1 MLRMTLPFGV
11 SKLAR
16 TAPARISEGGAGS
29 PSTRKGPAGSS
40 GVGSVMA
47 KGNPPVPP
55 NGGKGRGP
63 IGAPTPPAASEE
75 LARPEWKDGVG
86 LANLV
91 AESRPL
97 APLPERR
104 SRTGAGTRWRV
115 RNVVLAT
122 LAAHQD
128 QLPQHSKGVA
138 ALAGAV
144 ARRLGLRSGEVRE
157 VVHTAEL
164 HDVGKLALPD
174 ALLDKAGP
182 LDEEEWEL
190 MRLHTLAGEQILTD
204 LPGVADIA
212 RLVRSSHE
220 RWDGRGYPDGL
231 AGEEIPL
238 ASRIVFACD
247 AFDAMTSTRSY
258 QPPKTSAQA
267 LDELERCAAT
277 QFDPRVVSALIEER
291 VSSGR
296 VRRGGKATGN
306 R

>member
-16 TAPARISEGGAGS
+16 TAPASTAEGGAGS
-29 PSTRKGPAGSS
+29 PSRKGPAGSS
-40 GVGSVMA
+40 GVSSVMA
-47 KGNPPVPP
+47 KGGPPVATS
-55 NGGKGRGP
+55 GAKGRGP
-63 IGAPTPPAASEE
+63 IGTPPPPTASEE
-75 LARPEWKDGVG
+75 LPRPEPKDALG

-97 APLPERR
+97 TLLPDRR
-104 SRTGAGTRWRV
+104 SRTGAGTRRRV

-144 ARRLGLRSGEVRE
+144 ARRFGLRSGEVRE

-164 HDVGKLALPD
+164 HDVGKLALPE

-190 MRLHTLAGEQILTD
+190 MRLHTLAGEQILAD
-204 LPGVADIA
+204 LPGVAEIG
-212 RLVRSSHE
+212 RLVRSTHE
-220 RWDGRGYPDGL
+220 RWDGLGYPDGL

-238 ASRIVFACD
+238 ASRVVFACD
-247 AFDAMTSTRSY
+247 AYDAMTSARPY
-258 QPPKTSAQA
+258 QRPKTSAEA
-267 LDELERCAAT
+267 LEELEQCAAT
-277 QFDPRVVSALIEER
+277 QFDPRVVSALIDELG
-291 VSSGR
+291 SSRREGR
-296 VRRGGKATGN
+296 G
-306 R
+306 